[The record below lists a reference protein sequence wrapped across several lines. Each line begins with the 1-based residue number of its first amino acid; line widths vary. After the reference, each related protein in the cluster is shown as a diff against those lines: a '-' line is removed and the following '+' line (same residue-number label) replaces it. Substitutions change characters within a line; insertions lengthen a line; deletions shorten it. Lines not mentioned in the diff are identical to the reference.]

1 MQSYIWVV
9 PSLFHKATCS
19 DLVLSMVLCFLKQ
32 ALAAIP
38 FFIGIELKDK
48 PSYSHLFNE
57 LLFSCY
63 KRVFAATHSFKFT
76 TFLQKKNCSKEIL
89 ILIMIPLVIQ
99 AGIYWKKSVIWRHHF
114 QPSILSLIVPLFHGS
129 TWSNPH
135 VKETVYFTTVVKT
148 IHYNKWSVID
158 SRKIEGYVYLRETTV
173 PLPF

>member
-1 MQSYIWVV
+1 MV

-19 DLVLSMVLCFLKQ
+19 DLVLSMVLCFLKK

-48 PSYSHLFNE
+48 PSYSHSFNE

-89 ILIMIPLVIQ
+89 IVIMIPLVIQ
-99 AGIYWKKSVIWRHHF
+99 AGIY
-114 QPSILSLIVPLFHGS
+114 
-129 TWSNPH
+129 
-135 VKETVYFTTVVKT
+135 
-148 IHYNKWSVID
+148 
-158 SRKIEGYVYLRETTV
+158 
-173 PLPF
+173 

>member
-9 PSLFHKATCS
+9 PSLFQKATCS

-48 PSYSHLFNE
+48 PSYSHSFNE

-76 TFLQKKNCSKEIL
+76 TFLQKKNCSKEML

-114 QPSILSLIVPLFHGS
+114 QPSIFLSDSVIISREHLKQSTCQGNCLFHS
-129 TWSNPH
+129 SC
-135 VKETVYFTTVVKT
+135 
-148 IHYNKWSVID
+148 
-158 SRKIEGYVYLRETTV
+158 
-173 PLPF
+173 